1 MVFIALILFIISIVL
16 LIFSI
21 TLLMGKDGTMFS
33 LFTKEQKAL
42 NKAQKLTIY
51 LITIVLFVVSLI
63 WLLNMI

>member
-33 LFTKEQKAL
+33 LFTKEQKL
-42 NKAQKLTIY
+42 
-51 LITIVLFVVSLI
+51 
-63 WLLNMI
+63 